1 MSNTEILTPKWC
13 MINLQEIIANHA
25 SKLLWGNGYNLTS
38 EDDDYKRAIEKLKE
52 WNNLD
57 SLFYQD
63 CHIKSGYG
71 YSIIQIDKSKT
82 GRIAL
87 NFAQP
92 YAQSRVAR
100 VLETEYSA
108 STWSR
113 VQYDDQSIYV
123 KTTYTPNQIIRYFT
137 SDYVTLDGLQ
147 EKISDDLKLPLIEN
161 HNLGI
166 IPVKFMQ
173 NLPKKNFFGGVIGDY
188 YPDMT
193 PIKKLQ
199 ELLNKTFESIEHE
212 LEYNVTRVFL
222 DITAQEINQIGKKED
237 ANTRTSAYELKK
249 FIGKFILQANLRS
262 LGSTSGTPP
271 ISIIQGNPILDKYA
285 DFMQFIID
293 KAFEGAGYSPVNDT
307 TSQKTEAEVLITNS
321 RDMETTRIKRTL
333 NQSYWNE
340 IFQRC
345 FILMGLDGD
354 KSKWTFEIKENTI
367 IDRLKSLEINER
379 KLALDLT
386 NRKRI
391 LVQEEGVS
399 EEEAMNILE
408 ENRRMRKEE
417 IDFDNK
423 LVKDI
428 DGETKNDTENKSSI
442 N

>member
-1 MSNTEILTPKWC
+1 MNNHNTEILTAKWC

-25 SKLLWGNGYNLTS
+25 SKLLWGNGYTLTS
-38 EDDDYKRAIEKLKE
+38 EHPEYKNAIEKLKE

-71 YSIIQIDKSKT
+71 YSIVQIDRSKT

-137 SDYVTLDGLQ
+137 SDTVTLDGLQ
-147 EKISDDLKLPLIEN
+147 EKISEDLKLPLIEN

-193 PIKKLQ
+193 ACKGLQ
-199 ELLNKTFESIEHE
+199 KLLNHTFEIIWKE
-212 LEYNVTRVFL
+212 LKYNRSRVFA
-222 DITAQEINQIGKKED
+222 DITQQEINQTTTAID
-237 ANTRTSAYELKK
+237 MNEL
-249 FIGKFILQANLRS
+249 FGDFVLQANLRS
-262 LGSTSGTPP
+262 PGSTSGTPP
-271 ISIIQGNPILDKYA
+271 IAIIQGNPVLDKYA
-285 DFMQFIID
+285 DFIQFIID
-293 KAFEGAGYSPVNDT
+293 KAFEGSGYSPVNDT

-333 NQSYWNE
+333 NQSDWNE

-367 IDRLKSLEINER
+367 TDRLKSLEIDEVELR
-379 KLALDLT
+379 LGIT
-386 NRKRI
+386 NIKRI
-391 LVQEEGVS
+391 IVKRYGVS
-399 EEEAMNILE
+399 EEEAQQIIE
-408 ENRRMRKEE
+408 ENRKYQKEE
-417 IDFDNK
+417 IEFNNTF
-423 LVKDI
+423 L
-428 DGETKNDTENKSSI
+428 GETKNDTENKSSI

>member
-1 MSNTEILTPKWC
+1 MNNHNTEILTPKWC

-25 SKLLWGNGYNLTS
+25 SKLLWGNGYTLTS

-52 WNNLD
+52 WNNFD

-71 YSIIQIDKSKT
+71 YSIVQIDKSKT
-82 GRIAL
+82 GRISL

-123 KTTYTPNQIIRYFT
+123 KTTYTRNQIIRYFT

-147 EKISDDLKLPLIEN
+147 KEISDDLKLPLIDN

-199 ELLNKTFESIEHE
+199 KLLNKTFESIEHE

-222 DITAQEINQIGKKED
+222 DITEQEINQSKTAFD
-237 ANTRTSAYELKK
+237 LKK
-249 FIGKFILQANLRS
+249 LIGKFILQANLRS

-271 ISIIQGNPILDKYA
+271 IAILQGSPILDKYA
-285 DFMQFIID
+285 EFIQFIID
-293 KAFEGAGYSPVNDT
+293 KAFEGSGYSPVNDT

-333 NQSYWNE
+333 NQSDWNE

-367 IDRLKSLEINER
+367 TDRLKSLEIDEAELR
-379 KLALDLT
+379 LGIT
-386 NRKRI
+386 NIKRI
-391 LVQEEGVS
+391 IVKRYGVS
-399 EEEAMNILE
+399 EEEAQQIIE
-408 ENRRMRKEE
+408 ENRKYQKEE
-417 IDFDNK
+417 IEFNNTF
-423 LVKDI
+423 L
-428 DGETKNDTENKSSI
+428 GETKNDTENKSSI

>member
-1 MSNTEILTPKWC
+1 MNNHNTEILTPNWC

-25 SKLLWGNGYNLTS
+25 SKLLWGNGYTLTS
-38 EDDDYKRAIEKLKE
+38 EHEEYKRAIEKLKE

-71 YSIIQIDKSKT
+71 YSIVQIDKSKT
-82 GRIAL
+82 GRISL

-100 VLETEYSA
+100 VLDTEQGA

-113 VQYDDQSIYV
+113 LQYDDQSIYV

-137 SDYVTLDGLQ
+137 SDFITLDGLQ
-147 EKISDDLKLPLIEN
+147 EKISKDLQLPLIEN

-199 ELLNKTFESIEHE
+199 KLLNKTFESIEHE

-222 DITAQEINQIGKKED
+222 DITEQEINQSKTAFD
-237 ANTRTSAYELKK
+237 LKK
-249 FIGKFILQANLRS
+249 LIGKFILQANLRS

-271 ISIIQGNPILDKYA
+271 IAILQGSPILDKYA
-285 DFMQFIID
+285 EFIQFIID
-293 KAFEGAGYSPVNDT
+293 KAFEGSGYSPVNDT

-333 NQSYWNE
+333 NQSDWNE

-367 IDRLKSLEINER
+367 TDRLKSLEIDEAELR
-379 KLALDLT
+379 LGIT
-386 NRKRI
+386 NIKRI
-391 LVQEEGVS
+391 IVKRYGVS
-399 EEEAMNILE
+399 EEEAEQIIN
-408 ENRRMRKEE
+408 ENRKYQKEE
-417 IDFDNK
+417 IEFNNTF
-423 LVKDI
+423 L
-428 DGETKNDTENKSSI
+428 GETNNGNDTKTESSI

>member
-1 MSNTEILTPKWC
+1 MNNHNTEILTSNWW
-13 MINLQEIIANHA
+13 MINLQEIIANHS
-25 SKLLWGNGYNLTS
+25 SKLLWGNGYTLTS
-38 EDDDYKRAIEKLKE
+38 EHEEYKKAIEKLKE
-52 WNNLD
+52 WNNFD
-57 SLFYQD
+57 SIFYQD

-71 YSIIQIDKSKT
+71 YSIVQIDRSKT

-87 NFAQP
+87 TFAQP

-100 VLETEYSA
+100 VLDTEQGA

-113 VQYDDQSIYV
+113 LQYDDQSIYV

-147 EKISDDLKLPLIEN
+147 EKISKDLQLPLIEN

-193 PIKKLQ
+193 PVKSLQ
-199 ELLNKTFESIEHE
+199 KLLNKTFESINHE
-212 LEYNVTRVFL
+212 LECNITRVFL
-222 DITAQEINQIGKKED
+222 DITEQEINQSKTAFD
-237 ANTRTSAYELKK
+237 LKK
-249 FIGKFILQANLRS
+249 LIGKFILQANLRS

-271 ISIIQGNPILDKYA
+271 IAILQGNPILDKYA
-285 DFMQFIID
+285 EFIQFIID
-293 KAFEGAGYSPVNDT
+293 KAFEGSGYSPVNDT

-333 NQSYWNE
+333 NQSDWNE

-367 IDRLKSLEINER
+367 TDRLKSLEIDEVELR
-379 KLALDLT
+379 LGIT
-386 NRKRI
+386 NIKRI
-391 LVQEEGVS
+391 IVKRYGVS
-399 EEEAMNILE
+399 EEEAEQIIN
-408 ENRRMRKEE
+408 ENRKYQKEE
-417 IDFDNK
+417 IEFNNTF
-423 LVKDI
+423 L
-428 DGETKNDTENKSSI
+428 GETKNGNDTKTEPSI

>member
-1 MSNTEILTPKWC
+1 MSNTEILKSEWC
-13 MINLQEIIANHA
+13 MLNLTEMIANHG
-25 SKLLWGNGYNLTS
+25 SKLLWGNGYTLTS
-38 EDDDYKRAIEKLKE
+38 EYPEYKEAIEKLKQ

-57 SLFYQD
+57 SLFYRD

-71 YSIIQIDKSKT
+71 YSITQIDKTKT
-82 GRIAL
+82 GRISL

-113 VQYDDQSIYV
+113 IQYDDQSIYV

-137 SDYVTLDGLQ
+137 SDTVTLDGLQ
-147 EKISDDLKLPLIEN
+147 EKISKDLQLPLIEN

-173 NLPKKNFFGGVIGDY
+173 NLPKKNFFGGVVGDY

-193 PIKKLQ
+193 PIKDLQ
-199 ELLNKTFESIEHE
+199 KLLNHTFKIIWKE
-212 LEYNVTRVFL
+212 LEYNRTRVFA
-222 DITAQEINQIGKKED
+222 DITAQEINQSKSAFEFKKLFD
-237 ANTRTSAYELKK
+237 D
-249 FIGKFILQANLRS
+249 FILQTNLRS
-262 LGSTSGTPP
+262 MGSTSGTPP
-271 ISIIQGNPILDKYA
+271 IAIIQGNPVLDKYA
-285 DFMQFIID
+285 DFIQFIID

-333 NQSYWNE
+333 NQSDWNE

-345 FILMGLDGD
+345 FLLMGLDGD

-367 IDRLKSLEINER
+367 TDRLKSLEIDEVELR
-379 KLALDLT
+379 LGIT
-386 NRKRI
+386 NIKRI
-391 LVQEEGVS
+391 IVKRYGVR
-399 EEEAMNILE
+399 EEEAEQIIN
-408 ENRRMRKEE
+408 ENRKYQKEE
-417 IDFDNK
+417 IEFNNTF
-423 LVKDI
+423 L
-428 DGETKNDTENKSSI
+428 GETKNDNDTENKSSI

>member
-1 MSNTEILTPKWC
+1 MNNHNTEILTPNWC

-25 SKLLWGNGYNLTS
+25 SKLLWGNGYTLTS
-38 EDDDYKRAIEKLKE
+38 EHPKYKNAIEKLKE
-52 WNNLD
+52 WNNFD

-71 YSIIQIDKSKT
+71 YSIVQIDRSKT
-82 GRIAL
+82 GRISL

-113 VQYDDQSIYV
+113 LQYDDQSIYV

-137 SDYVTLDGLQ
+137 SDTVTLDGLQ
-147 EKISDDLKLPLIEN
+147 KEISEDLQLPLIEN

-193 PIKKLQ
+193 PIKNLQ
-199 ELLNKTFESIEHE
+199 KLLNKTFESIEHE
-212 LEYNVTRVFL
+212 LECNITRVFL
-222 DITAQEINQIGKKED
+222 DITEQEINQSKTAFD
-237 ANTRTSAYELKK
+237 LKK
-249 FIGKFILQANLRS
+249 LIGKFILQANLRS
-262 LGSTSGTPP
+262 MGSTSGTPP
-271 ISIIQGNPILDKYA
+271 IAILQGNPILDKYGE
-285 DFMQFIID
+285 FIQFIID
-293 KAFEGAGYSPVNDT
+293 KAFEGSGYSPVNDT

-333 NQSYWNE
+333 NQSDWNE

-345 FILMGLDGD
+345 FRLMGLDGD

-367 IDRLKSLEINER
+367 TDRLKSLEIDESELR
-379 KLALDLT
+379 LGIT
-386 NRKRI
+386 NIKRI
-391 LVQEEGVS
+391 IVKRYGVS
-399 EEEAMNILE
+399 EEEAQQIID
-408 ENRRMRKEE
+408 ENRKYQKEE
-417 IDFDNK
+417 IEFNNTF
-423 LVKDI
+423 L
-428 DGETKNDTENKSSI
+428 GETKNDTENKSSI

>member
-1 MSNTEILTPKWC
+1 MNNHNTEILNPNWC

-25 SKLLWGNGYNLTS
+25 SKLLWGNGYNFTS
-38 EDDDYKRAIEKLKE
+38 EYPEYKRAIEKLKE

-71 YSIIQIDKSKT
+71 YSIVQIDKSKT
-82 GRIAL
+82 GRISL

-100 VLETEYSA
+100 VLDTEQGA

-113 VQYDDQSIYV
+113 LQYDDQSIYV

-137 SDYVTLDGLQ
+137 SDFITLDGLQ
-147 EKISDDLKLPLIEN
+147 EKISKDLQLPLIEN

-193 PIKKLQ
+193 PIKRLQ
-199 ELLNKTFESIEHE
+199 QLLNKTFESIEHE

-222 DITAQEINQIGKKED
+222 DITEQEINQSKTAFD
-237 ANTRTSAYELKK
+237 LKK
-249 FIGKFILQANLRS
+249 LIGKFILQANLRS

-271 ISIIQGNPILDKYA
+271 IAILQGSPILDKYA
-285 DFMQFIID
+285 EFIQFIID
-293 KAFEGAGYSPVNDT
+293 KAFEGSGYSPVNDT

-333 NQSYWNE
+333 NQSDWNE

-367 IDRLKSLEINER
+367 TDRLKSLEIDEAELR
-379 KLALDLT
+379 LGIT
-386 NRKRI
+386 NIKRI
-391 LVQEEGVS
+391 IVKRYGVS
-399 EEEAMNILE
+399 EEEAQQIIE
-408 ENRRMRKEE
+408 ENRKYQKEE
-417 IDFDNK
+417 IEFNNTF
-423 LVKDI
+423 L
-428 DGETKNDTENKSSI
+428 GETKNDTENKSSI

>member
-1 MSNTEILTPKWC
+1 MNNHNTEILTPSWC

-25 SKLLWGNGYNLTS
+25 SKLLWGNGYTLTS
-38 EDDDYKRAIEKLKE
+38 EHEEYKRAIEKLKE
-52 WNNLD
+52 WNNFD

-71 YSIIQIDKSKT
+71 YSIVQIDKSKT

-113 VQYDDQSIYV
+113 LQYDDQSIYV

-147 EKISDDLKLPLIEN
+147 EKISKDLQLPLIEN

-199 ELLNKTFESIEHE
+199 KLLNKTFESIEHE

-222 DITAQEINQIGKKED
+222 DITEQEINQSKTAFD
-237 ANTRTSAYELKK
+237 LKK
-249 FIGKFILQANLRS
+249 LIGKFILQANLRS

-271 ISIIQGNPILDKYA
+271 IAILQGSPILDKYA
-285 DFMQFIID
+285 EFIQFIID
-293 KAFEGAGYSPVNDT
+293 KAFEGSGYSPVNDT

-333 NQSYWNE
+333 NQSDWNE

-367 IDRLKSLEINER
+367 TDRLKSLEIDEAE
-379 KLALDLT
+379 LALDLT

-391 LVQEEGVS
+391 IVKRYGVS
-399 EEEAMNILE
+399 EEEAMNILK

-428 DGETKNDTENKSSI
+428 DGEIKNDTENKSSI

>member
-1 MSNTEILTPKWC
+1 MNNHNTEILIPKWC

-25 SKLLWGNGYNLTS
+25 SKLLWGNGYTLTS
-38 EDDDYKRAIEKLKE
+38 EHEEYKRAIEKIKE
-52 WNNLD
+52 WNNFD

-63 CHIKSGYG
+63 CHIKSSYG
-71 YSIIQIDKSKT
+71 YSIVQIDKSKT
-82 GRIAL
+82 GRISL

-100 VLETEYSA
+100 VLETEYNA

-123 KTTYTPNQIIRYFT
+123 KTTYTQNQIIRYFT

-147 EKISDDLKLPLIEN
+147 EKISKDLQLPLIEN

-199 ELLNKTFESIEHE
+199 ELLNKTFESIDHE
-212 LEYNVTRVFL
+212 LEFNVTRVFL
-222 DITAQEINQIGKKED
+222 DITEQEINQSKTAFD
-237 ANTRTSAYELKK
+237 LKK
-249 FIGKFILQANLRS
+249 LIGKFILQANLRS

-271 ISIIQGNPILDKYA
+271 IAILQGSPILDKYA
-285 DFMQFIID
+285 EFIQFIID
-293 KAFEGAGYSPVNDT
+293 KAFEGSGYSPVNDT

-333 NQSYWNE
+333 NQSDWNE

-367 IDRLKSLEINER
+367 TDRLKSLEIDEAELR
-379 KLALDLT
+379 LGIT
-386 NRKRI
+386 NIKRI
-391 LVQEEGVS
+391 IVKRYGVS
-399 EEEAMNILE
+399 EEEAQQIIN
-408 ENRRMRKEE
+408 ENRKYQKEE
-417 IDFDNK
+417 IEFNNTF
-423 LVKDI
+423 L
-428 DGETKNDTENKSSI
+428 GETKNGNDTKTESSI

>member
-1 MSNTEILTPKWC
+1 MNNHNTEILTPNWC

-25 SKLLWGNGYNLTS
+25 SKLLWGNGYTLTS
-38 EDDDYKRAIEKLKE
+38 EHEEYKDAIEKLKE

-71 YSIIQIDKSKT
+71 YSIVQIDKSKT
-82 GRIAL
+82 GRISL

-100 VLETEYSA
+100 VLDTEQGA

-113 VQYDDQSIYV
+113 LQYDDQSIYV

-137 SDYVTLDGLQ
+137 SDFITLDGLQ
-147 EKISDDLKLPLIEN
+147 EKISKDLQLPLIEN

-199 ELLNKTFESIEHE
+199 QLLNKTFESIEHE

-222 DITAQEINQIGKKED
+222 DITEQEINQSKTAFD
-237 ANTRTSAYELKK
+237 LKK
-249 FIGKFILQANLRS
+249 LIGKFILQANLRS

-271 ISIIQGNPILDKYA
+271 IAILQGNPILDKYA
-285 DFMQFIID
+285 EFIQFIID
-293 KAFEGAGYSPVNDT
+293 KAFEGSGYSPVNDT

-333 NQSYWNE
+333 NQSDWNE

-367 IDRLKSLEINER
+367 IDRLKSLEIDEAELR
-379 KLALDLT
+379 LGIT
-386 NRKRI
+386 NIKRI
-391 LVQEEGVS
+391 IVKRYGVS
-399 EEEAMNILE
+399 EEEAQQIID
-408 ENRRMRKEE
+408 ENRKYQKEE
-417 IDFDNK
+417 IEFNNTF
-423 LVKDI
+423 L
-428 DGETKNDTENKSSI
+428 GETKNDTENKSSI

>member
-1 MSNTEILTPKWC
+1 MNNNETLISESNNTELLSSKWC
-13 MINLQEIIANHA
+13 LVNLSEMVANHG
-25 SKLLWGNGYNLTS
+25 SKLLWGNGYTLTS

-52 WNNLD
+52 WNNFD

-71 YSIIQIDKSKT
+71 YSIIQIDKSKA

-113 VQYDDQSIYV
+113 LQYDDQSIYV

-137 SDYVTLDGLQ
+137 SDTVTLDGLQ
-147 EKISDDLKLPLIEN
+147 KEISDDLKLPLIEN

-188 YPDMT
+188 YPDNT
-193 PIKKLQ
+193 ACKGLQ
-199 ELLNKTFESIEHE
+199 KLLNHTFEIVWKE
-212 LEYNVTRVFL
+212 LEYNRTRVFAN
-222 DITAQEINQIGKKED
+222 ITQQEVNQSKTAFDFKKLFGD
-237 ANTRTSAYELKK
+237 
-249 FIGKFILQANLRS
+249 FILQTNLRS
-262 LGSTSGTPP
+262 VGSTSGTLP
-271 ISIIQGNPILDKYA
+271 IAVIQGTPILDKYVE
-285 DFMQFIID
+285 FIQFIID
-293 KAFEGAGYSPVNDT
+293 KYFEANGYSPVNDT

-333 NQSYWNE
+333 NQSDWNE

-367 IDRLKSLEINER
+367 TDRLKSLEIDEAELR
-379 KLALDLT
+379 LGIT
-386 NRKRI
+386 NIKRI
-391 LVQEEGVS
+391 IVKRYGVS
-399 EEEAMNILE
+399 EEEAQQIIN
-408 ENRRMRKEE
+408 ENRKYQKEE
-417 IDFDNK
+417 IEFNNTF
-423 LVKDI
+423 L
-428 DGETKNDTENKSSI
+428 GETKNGNDTENKSSI

>member
-1 MSNTEILTPKWC
+1 MNNHNTEILTPNWC
-13 MINLQEIIANHA
+13 MINLQEIIANHG
-25 SKLLWGNGYNLTS
+25 SKLLWGNGYTLTS
-38 EDDDYKRAIEKLKE
+38 EHEEYKRAIEKLKE

-71 YSIIQIDKSKT
+71 YSITQIDRTKT
-82 GRIAL
+82 GRIVL
-87 NFAQP
+87 TFAQP

-113 VQYDDQSIYV
+113 IQYDDQSIFV

-137 SDYVTLDGLQ
+137 SDTVTLDGLQ
-147 EKISDDLKLPLIEN
+147 EKISKDLQLPLIEN

-193 PIKKLQ
+193 PIKGLQ
-199 ELLNKTFESIEHE
+199 KLLNHTFEIIWKE
-212 LEYNVTRVFL
+212 LEYNRTRVFA
-222 DITAQEINQIGKKED
+222 DITEQEINQSKSAFEFKKLFD
-237 ANTRTSAYELKK
+237 D
-249 FIGKFILQANLRS
+249 FILQTNLKS
-262 LGSTSGTPP
+262 YGNSSGTLP
-271 ISIIQGNPILDKYA
+271 IAIIQGNPVLDKYA
-285 DFMQFIID
+285 DFIQFIID
-293 KAFEGAGYSPVNDT
+293 KAFEGSGYSPVNDT

-333 NQSYWNE
+333 NQSDWNE

-367 IDRLKSLEINER
+367 TDRLKSLEIDEVELR
-379 KLALDLT
+379 LGIT
-386 NRKRI
+386 NIKRI
-391 LVQEEGVS
+391 IVKRYGVS
-399 EEEAMNILE
+399 EEEAIQIIN
-408 ENRRMRKEE
+408 ENRKYQKEE
-417 IDFDNK
+417 IEFNNTF
-423 LVKDI
+423 L
-428 DGETKNDTENKSSI
+428 GETKNGNDTKTESSI

>member
-1 MSNTEILTPKWC
+1 MNNHNTEILIPKWC

-25 SKLLWGNGYNLTS
+25 SKLLWGNGYTLTS
-38 EDDDYKRAIEKLKE
+38 EHEEYKRAIEKIKE
-52 WNNLD
+52 WNNFD

-71 YSIIQIDKSKT
+71 YSIVQIDKSKT
-82 GRIAL
+82 GRISL

-123 KTTYTPNQIIRYFT
+123 KTTYTQNQIIRYFT

-147 EKISDDLKLPLIEN
+147 EKISKDLQLPLIEN

-199 ELLNKTFESIEHE
+199 KLLNKTFESIEHE

-222 DITAQEINQIGKKED
+222 DITEQEINQSKTAFD
-237 ANTRTSAYELKK
+237 LKK
-249 FIGKFILQANLRS
+249 LIGKFILQANLRS

-271 ISIIQGNPILDKYA
+271 IAILQGSPILDKYA
-285 DFMQFIID
+285 EFIQFIID
-293 KAFEGAGYSPVNDT
+293 KAFEGSGYSPVNDT

-333 NQSYWNE
+333 NQSDWNE

-367 IDRLKSLEINER
+367 TDRLKSLEIDEAELR
-379 KLALDLT
+379 LGIT
-386 NRKRI
+386 NIKRI
-391 LVQEEGVS
+391 IVKRYGVS
-399 EEEAMNILE
+399 EEEAQQIIN
-408 ENRRMRKEE
+408 ENRKYQKEE
-417 IDFDNK
+417 IEFNNTF
-423 LVKDI
+423 L
-428 DGETKNDTENKSSI
+428 GETKNGNDTKTESSI

>member
-1 MSNTEILTPKWC
+1 MNNTEILNSKWC
-13 MINLQEIIANHA
+13 MINLQEIIANHG
-25 SKLLWGNGYNLTS
+25 SKLLWGNSYNFTS
-38 EDDDYKRAIEKLKE
+38 EYEEYKHAIKKLKE

-71 YSIIQIDKSKT
+71 YSIVQIDKTKN

-123 KTTYTPNQIIRYFT
+123 KTTYTQNQIIRYFT
-137 SDYVTLDGLQ
+137 TDTVTLDGLQ
-147 EKISDDLKLPLIEN
+147 EKISKELQLPIIEN

-173 NLPKKNFFGGVIGDY
+173 NLPKKNFFGGVVGDY

-193 PIKKLQ
+193 PIKELQ
-199 ELLNKTFESIEHE
+199 ELLNKTFEAIQHE

-222 DITAQEINQIGKKED
+222 DITEQEINQSQNSYD
-237 ANTRTSAYELKK
+237 LKK
-249 FIGKFILQANLRS
+249 LIGKFILQANLRS

-271 ISIIQGNPILDKYA
+271 IAILQGSPILDKYA
-285 DFMQFIID
+285 EFIQFIID
-293 KAFEGAGYSPVNDT
+293 KAFEGSGYSPVNDT

-333 NQSYWNE
+333 NQRDWNE
-340 IFQRC
+340 IFKRC

-367 IDRLKSLEINER
+367 TDRLKSLEIDEVELR
-379 KLALDLT
+379 LEIT
-386 NRKRI
+386 NIKRI
-391 LVQEEGVS
+391 IMKRYGVS
-399 EEEAMNILE
+399 EEEAQQIIN
-408 ENRRMRKEE
+408 ENRKYQKDE
-417 IDFDNK
+417 IEFNNNF
-423 LVKDI
+423 L
-428 DGETKNDTENKSSI
+428 GENNNGNDTKTESSI

>member
-1 MSNTEILTPKWC
+1 MTEILNSNWC
-13 MINLQEIIANHA
+13 MLNLQEMVANHA
-25 SKLLWGNGYNLTS
+25 SKLLWGNGYTLTS
-38 EDDDYKRAIEKLKE
+38 EFKDYKQAIKKIQE

-63 CHIKSGYG
+63 CHIKSAYG
-71 YSIIQIDKSKT
+71 YSIIQIDRSKT
-82 GRIAL
+82 GRISL

-100 VLETEYSA
+100 VLDTEESA

-113 VQYDDQSIYV
+113 LQYDDQSIYV
-123 KTTYTPNQIIRYFT
+123 KTTYTKNQIKRQFT
-137 SDYVTLDGLQ
+137 SDTTTLDSIQ
-147 EKISDDLKLPLIEN
+147 EKISKDLQLPLIEN

-166 IPVKFMQ
+166 LPVKFMQ

-188 YPDMT
+188 YPDNT
-193 PIKKLQ
+193 ACKGLQ
-199 ELLNKTFESIEHE
+199 KLLNHTFEMIWKE
-212 LEYNVTRVFL
+212 LEYNRTRAFL
-222 DITAQEINQIGKKED
+222 DITEQEINKSKTAFDMKKLLGD
-237 ANTRTSAYELKK
+237 
-249 FIGKFILQANLRS
+249 FVLQANLRS
-262 LGSTSGTPP
+262 VGSTSGSPP
-271 ISIIQGNPILDKYA
+271 IAILQGNPVLDKYA
-285 DFMQFIID
+285 NFIQFIID
-293 KAFEGAGYSPVNDT
+293 KYFEGNGYSPVNDT

-333 NQSYWNE
+333 NQSDWNE
-340 IFQRC
+340 IFKRC

-354 KSKWTFEIKENTI
+354 ISKWTFEIKENTI
-367 IDRLKSLEINER
+367 TDRLKSLEIHER

-417 IDFDNK
+417 IEFDNE

-428 DGETKNDTENKSSI
+428 DGETKNENDTQNQSRS

>member
-1 MSNTEILTPKWC
+1 MNNHNTEILTPNWC
-13 MINLQEIIANHA
+13 MINLQEIIANHG
-25 SKLLWGNGYNLTS
+25 SKLLWGNGYTLTS
-38 EDDDYKRAIEKLKE
+38 EDEEYKKAIEKLKE

-71 YSIIQIDKSKT
+71 YSITQIDRTKT
-82 GRIAL
+82 GRIVL
-87 NFAQP
+87 TFAQP

-113 VQYDDQSIYV
+113 IQYDDQSIFV

-137 SDYVTLDGLQ
+137 SDTVTLDGLQ
-147 EKISDDLKLPLIEN
+147 EKISKDLQLPLIEN

-193 PIKKLQ
+193 PVKSLQ
-199 ELLNKTFESIEHE
+199 KLLNKTFEIIWKE
-212 LEYNVTRVFL
+212 LEYNRTRVFA
-222 DITAQEINQIGKKED
+222 DITEQEINQSKTAFDMKKLFGD
-237 ANTRTSAYELKK
+237 
-249 FIGKFILQANLRS
+249 FVLQTNLRS

-271 ISIIQGNPILDKYA
+271 IAIIQGNPVLDKYA
-285 DFMQFIID
+285 DFIQFIID
-293 KAFEGAGYSPVNDT
+293 KAFEGSGYSPVNDT

-333 NQSYWNE
+333 NQSDWNE

-367 IDRLKSLEINER
+367 TDRLKSLEIDEAELR
-379 KLALDLT
+379 LGIT
-386 NRKRI
+386 NIKRI
-391 LVQEEGVS
+391 IVKRYGVS
-399 EEEAMNILE
+399 EEEAQQIIN
-408 ENRRMRKEE
+408 ENRKYQKEE
-417 IDFDNK
+417 IEFNNTF
-423 LVKDI
+423 L
-428 DGETKNDTENKSSI
+428 GETKNGNDTENKSSI

>member
-1 MSNTEILTPKWC
+1 MNNHNTEILTPNWC

-25 SKLLWGNGYNLTS
+25 SKLLWGNGYTLTS
-38 EDDDYKRAIEKLKE
+38 EDEEYKRAIEKLKE
-52 WNNLD
+52 WNNFD

-71 YSIIQIDKSKT
+71 YSIVQIDKSKT
-82 GRIAL
+82 GRISL

-100 VLETEYSA
+100 VLDTEQGA

-113 VQYDDQSIYV
+113 LQYDDQSIYV

-137 SDYVTLDGLQ
+137 SDFITLDGLQ
-147 EKISDDLKLPLIEN
+147 EKISKDLQLPLIEN

-199 ELLNKTFESIEHE
+199 KLLNKTFESIEHE
-212 LEYNVTRVFL
+212 LEFNVTRVFL
-222 DITAQEINQIGKKED
+222 DITEQEINQSKTAFD
-237 ANTRTSAYELKK
+237 LKK
-249 FIGKFILQANLRS
+249 LIGKFILQANLRS

-271 ISIIQGNPILDKYA
+271 IAILQGSPILDKYA
-285 DFMQFIID
+285 EFIQFIID
-293 KAFEGAGYSPVNDT
+293 KAFEGSGYSPVNDT

-333 NQSYWNE
+333 NQSDWNE

-345 FILMGLDGD
+345 FRLMGLDGD

-367 IDRLKSLEINER
+367 TDRLKSLEIDEAELR
-379 KLALDLT
+379 LGIT
-386 NRKRI
+386 NIKRI
-391 LVQEEGVS
+391 IVKRYGVS
-399 EEEAMNILE
+399 EEEAEQIIN
-408 ENRRMRKEE
+408 ENRKYQKEE
-417 IDFDNK
+417 IEFNNTF
-423 LVKDI
+423 L
-428 DGETKNDTENKSSI
+428 GETKNDTENKSSI

>member
-1 MSNTEILTPKWC
+1 MNNPNTEILIPFWC
-13 MINLQEIIANHA
+13 LINLQEIIANHG
-25 SKLLWGNGYNLTS
+25 SKLLWGNGYTLTS
-38 EDDDYKRAIEKLKE
+38 EHEEYKRAIKKLKE

-71 YSIIQIDKSKT
+71 YSIVQIDKSKT
-82 GRIAL
+82 GRISL

-113 VQYDDQSIYV
+113 IQYDDQSIFV

-137 SDYVTLDGLQ
+137 SDTVTLDGLQ
-147 EKISDDLKLPLIEN
+147 EKISKDLQLPLIEN

-193 PIKKLQ
+193 PIKGLQ
-199 ELLNKTFESIEHE
+199 KLLNHTFEMIWKE
-212 LEYNVTRVFL
+212 LEYNRTRVFA
-222 DITAQEINQIGKKED
+222 DITEQEVNQTKTAFDMKKLFGD
-237 ANTRTSAYELKK
+237 
-249 FIGKFILQANLRS
+249 FVLQTNLRS

-271 ISIIQGNPILDKYA
+271 IAIIQGSPVLDKYA
-285 DFMQFIID
+285 DFIQFIID
-293 KAFEGAGYSPVNDT
+293 KTFEGAGYSPVNDT

-333 NQSYWNE
+333 NQSDWNE

-367 IDRLKSLEINER
+367 IDRLKSLEIDEAELR
-379 KLALDLT
+379 LGIT
-386 NRKRI
+386 NIKRI
-391 LVQEEGVS
+391 IVKRYGVS
-399 EEEAMNILE
+399 EEEAQQIIN
-408 ENRRMRKEE
+408 ENRKYQKEE
-417 IDFDNK
+417 IEFNNTF
-423 LVKDI
+423 L
-428 DGETKNDTENKSSI
+428 GETKNENDTENKSSI

>member
-1 MSNTEILTPKWC
+1 MNNHNTEILTPNWC

-25 SKLLWGNGYNLTS
+25 SKLLWGNGYTLTS
-38 EDDDYKRAIEKLKE
+38 EHPEYKNAIEKLKE
-52 WNNLD
+52 WNNFD

-71 YSIIQIDKSKT
+71 YSIVQIDRSKT

-87 NFAQP
+87 NFAQS

-137 SDYVTLDGLQ
+137 SDTVTLDGLQ
-147 EKISDDLKLPLIEN
+147 EKISKDLQLPLIEN

-193 PIKKLQ
+193 PIKNLQ
-199 ELLNKTFESIEHE
+199 KLLNKTFESIEHE
-212 LEYNVTRVFL
+212 LECNITRVFL
-222 DITAQEINQIGKKED
+222 DITEQEINQSKTAFD
-237 ANTRTSAYELKK
+237 LKK
-249 FIGKFILQANLRS
+249 LIGKFILQANLRS
-262 LGSTSGTPP
+262 MGTTSGTPP
-271 ISIIQGNPILDKYA
+271 IAILQGSPILDKY
-285 DFMQFIID
+285 DEFIQFIID
-293 KAFEGAGYSPVNDT
+293 KAFEGSGYSPVNDT

-333 NQSYWNE
+333 NQSDWNE

-367 IDRLKSLEINER
+367 TDRLKSLEIDEAELR
-379 KLALDLT
+379 LGIT
-386 NRKRI
+386 NIKRI
-391 LVQEEGVS
+391 IVKRYGVS
-399 EEEAMNILE
+399 EEEAQQIID
-408 ENRRMRKEE
+408 ENRKYQKEE
-417 IDFDNK
+417 IEFNNTF
-423 LVKDI
+423 L
-428 DGETKNDTENKSSI
+428 GETKNDTENKSSI

>member
-1 MSNTEILTPKWC
+1 MNNHNTEILTPNWC

-25 SKLLWGNGYNLTS
+25 SKLLWGNGYTLTS
-38 EDDDYKRAIEKLKE
+38 EDDNYKRAIEKLKE
-52 WNNLD
+52 WNNFD

-71 YSIIQIDKSKT
+71 YSIVQIDKSKT
-82 GRIAL
+82 GRISL

-147 EKISDDLKLPLIEN
+147 EKISKDLQLPLIEN

-199 ELLNKTFESIEHE
+199 KLLNKTFESIEHE

-222 DITAQEINQIGKKED
+222 DITEQEINQSKTAFD
-237 ANTRTSAYELKK
+237 LKK
-249 FIGKFILQANLRS
+249 LIGKFILQANLRS

-271 ISIIQGNPILDKYA
+271 IAILQGSPILDKYA
-285 DFMQFIID
+285 EFIQFIID
-293 KAFEGAGYSPVNDT
+293 KAFEGSGYSPVNDT

-333 NQSYWNE
+333 NQSDWNE

-367 IDRLKSLEINER
+367 TDRLKSLEIDEAELR
-379 KLALDLT
+379 LGIT
-386 NRKRI
+386 NIKRI
-391 LVQEEGVS
+391 IVKRYGVS
-399 EEEAMNILE
+399 EEEAEQIIE
-408 ENRRMRKEE
+408 ENLKYEKKEFEFRKT
-417 IDFDNK
+417 F
-423 LVKDI
+423 L
-428 DGETKNDTENKSSI
+428 GETKNDTENKSSI

>member
-1 MSNTEILTPKWC
+1 MSNNETLISEENSKKNTEVLSSKWC
-13 MINLQEIIANHA
+13 MLNLTEMIANHG
-25 SKLLWGNGYNLTS
+25 SKLLWGNGYTLTS
-38 EDDDYKRAIEKLKE
+38 EDEKYKQAIEKLKE

-63 CHIKSGYG
+63 CNIKSAYG
-71 YSIIQIDKSKT
+71 YSIIQIDRTKT

-113 VQYDDQSIYV
+113 LQYDDQSIYV

-137 SDYVTLDGLQ
+137 SDTVTLDGLQ
-147 EKISDDLKLPLIEN
+147 EKISKDLQLPLIDN

-188 YPDMT
+188 YPDT
-193 PIKKLQ
+193 TAIKGLRK
-199 ELLNKTFESIEHE
+199 LLNHTFEIMWKE
-212 LEYNVTRVFL
+212 LDFNRTRVFL
-222 DITAQEINQIGKKED
+222 DITAQEINAMTKSDD
-237 ANTRTSAYELKK
+237 ANTQASGYELKRL
-249 FIGKFILQANLRS
+249 IGDMILQTNLRS

-271 ISIIQGNPILDKYA
+271 IATIMGAPVLDKYA
-285 DFMQFIID
+285 DFIQFIID
-293 KAFEGAGYSPVNDT
+293 KAFEGSGYSPVNDT

-333 NQSYWNE
+333 NQSDWNE

-367 IDRLKSLEINER
+367 TDRLKSLEIDEAELR
-379 KLALDLT
+379 LGIT
-386 NRKRI
+386 NIKRI
-391 LVQEEGVS
+391 IVKRYGAS
-399 EEEAMNILE
+399 EEEAEQIIE
-408 ENRRMRKEE
+408 
-417 IDFDNK
+417 
-423 LVKDI
+423 
-428 DGETKNDTENKSSI
+428 
-442 N
+442 

>member
-1 MSNTEILTPKWC
+1 MNNHNTEILIPKWC

-25 SKLLWGNGYNLTS
+25 SKLLWGNGYTLTS
-38 EDDDYKRAIEKLKE
+38 EHEEYKRAIEKIKE
-52 WNNLD
+52 WNNFD

-71 YSIIQIDKSKT
+71 YSIVQIDKSKT
-82 GRIAL
+82 GRISL

-113 VQYDDQSIYV
+113 VQYDDQIIYV
-123 KTTYTPNQIIRYFT
+123 KTTYTQNQIIRYFT

-147 EKISDDLKLPLIEN
+147 EKISKDLQLPLIEN

-173 NLPKKNFFGGVIGDY
+173 NLPKNNFFGGVIGDY

-199 ELLNKTFESIEHE
+199 ELLNKTFESIDHE
-212 LEYNVTRVFL
+212 LEFNVTRVFL
-222 DITAQEINQIGKKED
+222 DITEQEINQSKTAFD
-237 ANTRTSAYELKK
+237 LKK
-249 FIGKFILQANLRS
+249 LIGKFILQANLRS

-271 ISIIQGNPILDKYA
+271 IAILQGNPILDKYA
-285 DFMQFIID
+285 EFIQLIID
-293 KAFEGAGYSPVNDT
+293 KAFEGSGYSTVNDT

-333 NQSYWNE
+333 NQSDWNE

-367 IDRLKSLEINER
+367 TDRLKSLEIDEAELR
-379 KLALDLT
+379 LGIT
-386 NRKRI
+386 NIKRI
-391 LVQEEGVS
+391 IVKRYGVS
-399 EEEAMNILE
+399 EEEAQQIIN
-408 ENRRMRKEE
+408 ENRKYQKEE
-417 IDFDNK
+417 IEFNNTF
-423 LVKDI
+423 L
-428 DGETKNDTENKSSI
+428 GETKNDTENKSSI

>member
-1 MSNTEILTPKWC
+1 MNNHNTEILIPKWC

-25 SKLLWGNGYNLTS
+25 SKLLWGNGYTLTS
-38 EDDDYKRAIEKLKE
+38 EHEEYKRAIEKIKE
-52 WNNLD
+52 WNNFD

-71 YSIIQIDKSKT
+71 YSIVQIDKSKT
-82 GRIAL
+82 GRISL

-123 KTTYTPNQIIRYFT
+123 KTTYTQNQIIRYFT

-147 EKISDDLKLPLIEN
+147 EKISKDLQLPLIEN

-199 ELLNKTFESIEHE
+199 ELLNKTFESIDHE
-212 LEYNVTRVFL
+212 LEFNVTRVFL
-222 DITAQEINQIGKKED
+222 DITEQEINQSKTAFD
-237 ANTRTSAYELKK
+237 LKK
-249 FIGKFILQANLRS
+249 LIGKFILQANLRS

-271 ISIIQGNPILDKYA
+271 IAILQGSPILDKYA
-285 DFMQFIID
+285 EFIQFIID
-293 KAFEGAGYSPVNDT
+293 KAFEGSGYSPVNDT

-333 NQSYWNE
+333 NQSDWNE

-367 IDRLKSLEINER
+367 TDRLKSLEIDEAELR
-379 KLALDLT
+379 LGIT
-386 NRKRI
+386 NIKRI
-391 LVQEEGVS
+391 IVKRYGVS
-399 EEEAMNILE
+399 EEEAQQIID
-408 ENRRMRKEE
+408 ENRKYQKEE
-417 IDFDNK
+417 IEFNNTF
-423 LVKDI
+423 L
-428 DGETKNDTENKSSI
+428 GETKNGNDTKTESSI